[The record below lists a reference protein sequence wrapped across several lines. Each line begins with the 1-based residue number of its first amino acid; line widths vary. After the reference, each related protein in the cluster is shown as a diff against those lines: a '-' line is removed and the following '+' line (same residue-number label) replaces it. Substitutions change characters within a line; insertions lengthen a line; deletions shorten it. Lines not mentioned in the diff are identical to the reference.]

1 MIAFDE
7 VNRTDYATDVLQA
20 LKQGDKKTFRKLYLD
35 LHPTNQ
41 LEIFIQLNRQLR
53 QKLYTLI
60 SGDEFT
66 EAFIELELE
75 KQKLIINE
83 LTDKYMKELFDT
95 IPTDDVADFLAELEK
110 VDKDKILAAM
120 TPEREMIIRELL
132 SYPIE
137 TAGGL
142 MAKEFI
148 TVSKDKKVSEV
159 IDNLRFQAPDA
170 ETIYYLYVLDKES
183 KLVGVVS
190 LRDLIISPAFETI
203 DNIMGTD
210 IISVTTEMDQ
220 EEVYKVMKRYD
231 FLAVPVVTKKGE
243 LTGIITIDD
252 MMHVMEEE
260 VNEDFDEFIAAKGG
274 TDINISSF
282 TAAKKRAPWI
292 VMLIFF
298 GFLTGGVIGSFE
310 EALEEMVI
318 LAVFIPLI
326 MDSAGNAGT
335 QSLAVV
341 VRAIATDSFEKRSLL
356 SSIRREFG
364 TGLLLGAITGTVTLV
379 VIPIVYGSFALSLIV
394 ASSLFITLSFSTITG
409 AIVPIIITKL
419 KLDPAIASGPFIT
432 TLNDILGLIVYFTIA
447 TTFMAYL

>member
-7 VNRTDYATDVLQA
+7 VNRTDYATDVLHA
-20 LKQGDKKTFRKLYLD
+20 LKQGDENKFRELFLD

-41 LEIFIQLNRQLR
+41 LEIFLQLNRQLR
-53 QKLYTLI
+53 QKLYELMT
-60 SGDEFT
+60 GNEFT
-66 EAFIELELE
+66 EVFIELELE

-83 LTDKYMKELFDT
+83 LTDQYMKELFDT
-95 IPTDDVADFLAELEK
+95 IPTDDVADFLAELDKAE
-110 VDKDKILAAM
+110 KDKILHAM
-120 TPEREMIIRELL
+120 APEREMIIRELL

-142 MAKEFI
+142 MAKEYI
-148 TVSKDKKVSEV
+148 TVSKNKKVSEV

-170 ETIYYLYVLDKES
+170 ETIYYLYVLDEQS

-203 DNIMGTD
+203 ENIMGTD
-210 IISVTTEMDQ
+210 IVSVTTEMDQ

-282 TAAKKRAPWI
+282 AAAKKRAPWI

-341 VRAIATDSFEKRSLL
+341 VRAIATDSFEKRGLL
-356 SSIRREFG
+356 SAIRRELG
-364 TGLLLGAITGTVTLV
+364 TGLLLGAITGIVLLI
-379 VIPIVYGSFALSLIV
+379 VIPIVYGNFALSLIV
-394 ASSLFITLSFSTITG
+394 AASLFITLSFSTVTG
-409 AIVPIIITKL
+409 AVVPVIITKL

-432 TLNDILGLIVYFTIA
+432 TVNDILGLIVYFTIA

>member
-364 TGLLLGAITGTVTLV
+364 TGLLLGAITGTVILV